1 MQFMVIERFWHGS
14 PGPAGERFRLIGRML
29 PEDVT
34 YLASW
39 MDSSGTRCYQLME
52 ALDRESLDAWIAA
65 WNDLIEF
72 EIVPVLPSGDY
83 WAQKQLE

>member
-1 MQFMVIERFWHGS
+1 
-14 PGPAGERFRLIGRML
+14 ML